1 MEMEKYVPKETYS
14 VMNTLAILYLAY
26 VIHVPLQVIGEV
38 KEIISNFLWDG
49 KPTKNVYN
57 IIIQSIKNGRL
68 NLE

>member
-1 MEMEKYVPKETYS
+1 
-14 VMNTLAILYLAY
+14 MNTLAILYLAY
-26 VIHVPLQVIGEV
+26 VIHVPPQVIGEV

-68 NLE
+68 NLV